1 MTRTDGV
8 LALTPAG
15 HQTADKVFAAQH
27 DWLQRQLAGWSPDQH
42 AELEQ
47 TLTKLS
53 RALLGDDSDRHLAD
67 R

>member
-1 MTRTDGV
+1 M

-15 HQTADKVFAAQH
+15 ARDRRASSSTPSATG
-27 DWLQRQLAGWSPDQH
+27 WSSQLGGWSPEQH

-47 TLTKLS
+47 VLTRLS
-53 RALLGDDSDRHLAD
+53 RALLGDEADRHLAD